1 MKKVRV
7 RTVYPYDVLIGN
19 DLTQEIVSRITDNCR
34 KVILL
39 WDEAVFSGYVAEI
52 GNALEKDGREVM
64 AVSLEGGEN
73 AKTIESYA
81 KIMKIISEFNL
92 TRSDVIF
99 GIGGGTVMDLA
110 GFIASTYKRG
120 VELIQLPTTL
130 LAACDASVGGK
141 NALNMGDDKNVIGTF
156 YQPSLVAIDTRF
168 IDALGDEV
176 FSEGC
181 AEIIKTG
188 YLGDA
193 EMIDMLEERP
203 LIKNRKDNDYLIE
216 IIRRCIRI
224 KASIVERDEHDSGP
238 RNILNLG
245 HTLGHA
251 IEAESNYNIHH
262 GQAVAMGMV
271 HMTRIAE
278 NKGIAEPGTLGR
290 LINILTEHG
299 LEWRCPYNINV
310 LAGHVERDKKVRGG
324 NLTLVVP
331 EKFGSCVLMKVKVSE
346 IRKWLTEN

>member
-1 MKKVRV
+1 MRKVRV
-7 RTVYPYDVLIGN
+7 GTAAPYDVLIGEN
-19 DLTQEIVSRITDNCR
+19 LTPETVSRITDNCK

-52 GNALEKDGREVM
+52 GNALEKEGKEVM
-64 AVSLEGGEN
+64 AVSLEGGEG

-81 KIMKIISEFNL
+81 RIMKIISEFNL

-99 GIGGGTVMDLA
+99 GIGGGTVMDVA
-110 GFIASTYKRG
+110 GFVASTYKRG
-120 VELIQLPTTL
+120 VELVQLPTSL

-141 NALNMGDDKNVIGTF
+141 NALNMGEDKNVIGTF

-168 IDALGDEV
+168 LDALSDEV

-181 AEIIKTG
+181 AEIIKMG

-193 EMIDMLEERP
+193 EMIEMLEKKP
-203 LIKNRKDNDYLIE
+203 LLKNRKDSEYLIE
-216 IIRRCIRI
+216 IITRCIRL
-224 KASIVERDEHDSGP
+224 KAAIVASDERDSGP

-251 IEAESNYNIHH
+251 IEAESNYKIHH
-262 GQAVAMGMV
+262 GRAVAMGLV
-271 HMTRIAE
+271 LMTRISE
-278 NKGIAEPGTLGR
+278 NKGMAEAGTLGR
-290 LINILTEHG
+290 LISILTDHG
-299 LEWRCPYNINV
+299 LEWRCPYNLNV

-324 NLTLVVP
+324 NLTLIVP
-331 EKFGSCVLMKVKVSE
+331 ERFGSCVLMKVKVSE
-346 IRKWLTEN
+346 IREWLTE